1 MTTDIKELH
10 QRAQKAIN
18 HREYQ
23 QAHHHLIAILQQDK
37 YFADAY
43 FLMAMIASAHERTDK
58 AIQLIEQ
65 ALKLAPNH
73 SEYLAHLAK
82 HFAIKSD
89 HIQAQKYAELA
100 SKCAS
105 VSALTLDTI
114 GVAYSKNCLNQQ
126 AITKFKGAVKLK
138 YKCTSFHYNL
148 AISQTFVGDFDGARH
163 SHKEVI
169 KLDPDFSK
177 SYVAL
182 SSLGGINRENNNI
195 TRLIGLYKKV
205 TNAEDKLN
213 IGHALAREYEAL
225 KEYDNAF
232 HYLQSAKQSKL
243 AAINYDF
250 NDDQQM
256 FNGLLKAFGKPDFI
270 FNSGYKTSEA
280 LFVTGMPRSGTT
292 LVERIISQHSDV
304 TSAGELGYFG
314 SLLKTMGYSNSVRL
328 LDQETIDAS
337 VGIDFSELGKAYI
350 EKTRCLTGDTAKFVD
365 KMPLNVLY
373 VGFILQALPQ
383 AKIVC
388 LDRNPLDTIVSNY
401 RQLFSANS
409 SSYNYAYALTTTA
422 KFYIEFKKLTQL
434 WSTLFPENFYLISYE
449 KLVNAPEVEAKKLIG
464 FCDLDWQKDC
474 LNIHNNIAPVAT
486 ASALQVRSPIN
497 NRSIGNWKKYDAY
510 LDDVKEIL
518 AANNV
523 KI

>member
-10 QRAQKAIN
+10 QRAQTAIN
-18 HREYQ
+18 QREYQ
-23 QAHHHLIAILQQDK
+23 RAHHYLMAILQQDK
-37 YFADAY
+37 YFADGY
-43 FLMAMIASAHERTDK
+43 FLMAMIASAHDRVDK

-65 ALKLAPNH
+65 AHKLAPKN

-89 HIQAQKYAELA
+89 HIQAAKYAELA
-100 SKCAS
+100 SKGAS

-114 GVAYSKNCLNQQ
+114 GVAYSKIGLHQQ
-126 AITKFKGAVKLK
+126 AIPFFKKAVKLK
-138 YKCTSFHYNL
+138 PNCSSFHYNL
-148 AISQTFVGDFDGARH
+148 AISQTFVGDFDDARC
-163 SHKEVI
+163 SHEEVI
-169 KLDPDFSK
+169 KLAPDFSK

-182 SSLGGINRENNNI
+182 SSLGGISKDNNNI
-195 TRLIGLYKKV
+195 KRLTQLYQKV
-205 TNAEDKLN
+205 TNADDKLN

-232 HYLQSAKQSKL
+232 KYLHSAKQSKL
-243 AAINYDF
+243 AVINYDF
-250 NDDQQM
+250 TEDQQM
-256 FNGLLKAFGKPDFI
+256 FNGLLKAFNTPNFNL
-270 FNSGYKTSEA
+270 NSGYKTNEA

-314 SLLKTMGYSNSVRL
+314 SLLKLMGKSKSTRL

-337 VGIDFSELGKAYI
+337 AKIDFLELGKAYI

-373 VGFILQALPQ
+373 AGFILQALPQ

-409 SSYNYAYALTTTA
+409 SSYNYAYSLTTTA
-422 KFYIEFKKLTQL
+422 KFYAEFKKITQL
-434 WSTLFPENFYLISYE
+434 WSKLFPENFYLINYE
-449 KLVNAPEVEAKKLIG
+449 RLVNAPEIEAKILIE
-464 FCDLDWQKDC
+464 FCNLDWQENC
-474 LNIHNNIAPVAT
+474 LKIHENSAPVAT

-497 NRSIGNWKKYDAY
+497 NRSVDNWRKYDAY
-510 LDDVKEIL
+510 LDSVKEML
-518 AANNV
+518 AI
-523 KI
+523 KM